1 PPFGAAWAAFG
12 YSFPRPSPPTP
23 EVRHLAL
30 GCFLCLTSCVV
41 TAIANSLMKLD
52 ALRIEAKVQQMILMD
67 MDEWEP
73 PPVYKRRLVGLAVVF
88 YVLSAVFDF
97 WSLVY
102 ISMSIRACSSGLTV
116 PANAAVARVMLGEG
130 LSRAQTVGSILIVLG
145 AVSAMAFGSSSDDG
159 GGSDE
164 SIAGLLSSA
173 RFITFVAAT
182 FPFYLLAFTV
192 SKWSMR
198 THVAIDDHIPVS
210 QAQVHKRRL
219 RRAVALL
226 ALAFLGGYQ
235 SAVTALAGKFGAQ
248 YIAMDGLATYQP
260 YLCFSIVI
268 VSSLM
273 QLTFMSWMMRQ
284 FDAVVCIPPYQI
296 LLMLFMVSFG
306 AACFQEVPKNVPC
319 FMLALALACVGIVCM
334 SMDTEH
340 HDARSPMSGAQER
353 PLMVDTLRPSG
364 PVR

>member
-1 PPFGAAWAAFG
+1 AGRSIYIFLCGVSLLVIGLIVMIATFDSREAAAAPPGWERFVAATGSNQWVSCSFLIAGGSIYGWFSIAASSTSAFTPFGAAWAAFG

-248 YIAMDGLATYQP
+248 YIAMDGLASNAAS
-260 YLCFSIVI
+260 LSGRNSRRVI
-268 VSSLM
+268 VLG
-273 QLTFMSWMMRQ
+273 
-284 FDAVVCIPPYQI
+284 V
-296 LLMLFMVSFG
+296 
-306 AACFQEVPKNVPC
+306 
-319 FMLALALACVGIVCM
+319 
-334 SMDTEH
+334 H
-340 HDARSPMSGAQER
+340 
-353 PLMVDTLRPSG
+353 
-364 PVR
+364 

>member
-1 PPFGAAWAAFG
+1 MPPLSSSVLPSHSSPRRCFASSSTSAFTPFGAAWAAFG
-12 YSFPRPSPPTP
+12 YSFPRAQPPIP
-23 EVRHLAL
+23 EVKHLAL
-30 GCFLCLTSCVV
+30 GCILCLTSCVV

-67 MDEWEP
+67 MDPWEP
-73 PPVYKRRLVGLAVVF
+73 PPVYRRKIVGLAVVF
-88 YVLSAVFDF
+88 YILSAVFDF

-130 LSRAQTVGSILIVLG
+130 LSRAQTIGSILIVIG
-145 AVSAMAFGSSSDDG
+145 AVAAMAFGSSDDG
-159 GGSDE
+159 GSDQN
-164 SIAGLLSSA
+164 ITALLSSA
-173 RFITFVAAT
+173 RFITFVGIT
-182 FPFYLLAFTV
+182 FPFYLLSFSV
-192 SKWSMR
+192 SRWSMR
-198 THVAIDDHIPVS
+198 AHVAIDDHIPVS
-210 QAQVHKRRL
+210 QAQVQKRRG

-248 YIAMDGLATYQP
+248 YIAMDGLSAYQP
-260 YLCFSIVI
+260 YLCFSVVI
-268 VSSLM
+268 ASSLM

-306 AACFQEVPKNVPC
+306 AACFREI
-319 FMLALALACVGIVCM
+319 LDLITG
-334 SMDTEH
+334 
-340 HDARSPMSGAQER
+340 
-353 PLMVDTLRPSG
+353 
-364 PVR
+364 